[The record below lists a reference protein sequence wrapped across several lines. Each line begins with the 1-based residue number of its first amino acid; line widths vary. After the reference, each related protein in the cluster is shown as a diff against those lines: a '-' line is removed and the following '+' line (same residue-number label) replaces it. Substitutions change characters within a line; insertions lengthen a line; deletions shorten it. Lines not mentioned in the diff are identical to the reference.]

1 MSSALSS
8 TAQKL
13 MLREQYGTPEQQR
26 ETVTLGM
33 WIFLA
38 TEMMFFGGLF
48 MAFAVYRMRFPQ
60 GFDEGSADMS
70 IVLGSINTAVL
81 IASSFA
87 MALAIHSA
95 ATSKQYRSV
104 WLLLT
109 TAFLGVAFLAI
120 KFTEYYQ
127 HYEAHKVPGIWFET
141 SKPEA
146 GAMQLF
152 YVFYFAMTG
161 LHALHMTI
169 GITLVIIYALR
180 AAAGSFDSEYHT
192 PLEALGLYW
201 HFVDIVWVF
210 LFAIFYISGLHT

>member
-1 MSSALSS
+1 MSSKAY
-8 TAQKL
+8 KL

-26 ETVTLGM
+26 ETVTFGM

-38 TEMMFFGGLF
+38 TEVMFFGGLF
-48 MAFAVYRMRFPQ
+48 MAFAVYRMRFTQ

-70 IVLGSINTAVL
+70 IWLGAINTAVL
-81 IASSFA
+81 ITSSLT
-87 MALAIHSA
+87 MALAIHNA
-95 ATSKQYRSV
+95 ATGKQRRTV

-109 TAFLGVAFLAI
+109 TALLGLVFLAI

-141 SKPEA
+141 TKPHA

-152 YVFYFAMTG
+152 YVFYFVMTG

-169 GITLVIIYALR
+169 GISLVVVFACR
-180 AAAGSFDSEYHT
+180 AAFGSFNSEYHT

>member
-1 MSSALSS
+1 
-8 TAQKL
+8 

-38 TEMMFFGGLF
+38 TEVMFFGGLF
-48 MAFAVYRMRFPQ
+48 TAFAVYRMYNTR
-60 GFDEGSADMS
+60 GFNEGSADMN
-70 IVLGSINTAVL
+70 ILLGSINTAVL
-81 IASSFA
+81 ITSSLT
-87 MALAIHSA
+87 MALSIHSA
-95 ATSKQYRSV
+95 AVGKTVRTYLF
-104 WLLLT
+104 LLA
-109 TAFLGVAFLAI
+109 TAIIGLGFIAI

-127 HYEAHKVPGIWFET
+127 HYQMHKVPGLSFIT
-141 SKPEA
+141 DKPDA
-146 GAMQLF
+146 GAMEMF

-169 GITLVIIYALR
+169 GITLVLIFAFR
-180 AAAGSFDSEYHT
+180 TAAGSFDSRYHT

-210 LFAIFYISGLHT
+210 LFGIFYISGLHK